1 MTLNSR
7 TFFTDTLI
15 KAYHYIVHADGR
27 IDDKE
32 VELGHKMI
40 VEEKI
45 PPDVFT
51 QKMAILDNEKP
62 EELIKTLKI
71 DLKKLSQ
78 KDQIKIIAYMSNIAN
93 ADGFMDPTEWKMI
106 YQLYKD
112 ELNLNLDDIL
122 TQQKKIP
129 PFV

>member
-32 VELGHKMI
+32 VELGQKMI
-40 VEEKI
+40 AEEKI
-45 PPDVFT
+45 PPEVFT
-51 QKMAILDNEKP
+51 QKMAVLDNEKP

-93 ADGFMDPTEWKMI
+93 ADGFMDPTEWRMI

>member
-32 VELGHKMI
+32 VELGQKMI
-40 VEEKI
+40 AEEKI
-45 PPDVFT
+45 PPEVFT
-51 QKMAILDNEKP
+51 QKMAVLDNEKH

>member
-32 VELGHKMI
+32 VELGQKMI
-40 VEEKI
+40 AEEKI
-45 PPDVFT
+45 PPEVFT

-93 ADGFMDPTEWKMI
+93 ADGFMDPTEWRMI

>member
-32 VELGHKMI
+32 VELGQKMI

-45 PPDVFT
+45 PPDVFS
-51 QKMAILDNEKP
+51 QKMAVLDNEKP
-62 EELIKTLKI
+62 EELIKTLKV

-93 ADGFMDPTEWKMI
+93 ADGFMDPTEWRMI